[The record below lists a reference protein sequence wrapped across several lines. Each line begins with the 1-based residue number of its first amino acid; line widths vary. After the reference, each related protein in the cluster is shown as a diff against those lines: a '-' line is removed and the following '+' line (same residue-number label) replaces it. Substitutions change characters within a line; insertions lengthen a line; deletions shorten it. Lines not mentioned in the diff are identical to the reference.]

1 MTTVSLEPRTWSPR
15 QWMGVT
21 GLIFIIQLAF
31 IVALG
36 DRQPIRPRKPSA
48 APAIQLIGSTHSEWL
63 ALTDPT
69 LFALPHDR
77 VFSGQAWLK
86 TAPPPSPPFE
96 WTEAPR
102 WLGLP
107 VQLLGASFAQL
118 VANDSSLKWQLAEIP
133 EPHALL
139 PEVSRAPLLTG
150 STLRL
155 EGGLSHRRLLS
166 QPYLPSW
173 PPRAL
178 NPTDTEMLAN
188 TVLQVLVDAGGRPV
202 SLTLLGASGHVPA
215 DELAMSLAT
224 VFQFEPLPSTDP
236 LSPGQ
241 NPGALPG
248 LSWGQVVFEWQ
259 TSGPTN
265 TPAGSP

>member
-1 MTTVSLEPRTWSPR
+1 
-15 QWMGVT
+15 
-21 GLIFIIQLAF
+21 
-31 IVALG
+31 
-36 DRQPIRPRKPSA
+36 
-48 APAIQLIGSTHSEWL
+48 
-63 ALTDPT
+63 
-69 LFALPHDR
+69 LPHAK
-77 VFSGQAWLK
+77 VFSGLAWLK

-96 WTEAPR
+96 WTEPPR

-139 PEVSRAPLLTG
+139 PQINRAPLLTG

-166 QPYLPSW
+166 QPNLPSW

-178 NPTDTEMLAN
+178 NPTDTDMLAN
-188 TVLQVLVDAGGRPV
+188 TVLQVLVDAEGRPV

-224 VFQFEPLPSTDP
+224 GFQFEPLQSTNP
-236 LSPGQ
+236 LPPGH